1 MAVRELKQA
10 ISAAASNLDSQ
21 IRELHQF
28 VQNNDNLM
36 QQITQELEGSSNSS
50 AANMKEALSRAKE
63 QVMHTIGLVENAKTK
78 LLNYTSRL

>member
-1 MAVRELKQA
+1 MSVRELKMA
-10 ISAAASNLDSQ
+10 ISSAASNLDSQ

-50 AANMKEALSRAKE
+50 AANMKEALARAKE
-63 QVMHTIGLVENAKTK
+63 QVNNTIGLVENAKTK
-78 LLNYTSRL
+78 LLSYSSRL